1 LSAIAAI
8 LLDVAYYAVALYIVI
23 LIVRFV
29 LDWVTVINRAWR
41 PQGFLL
47 IIAEGAFT
55 LTDPPLKL
63 FRRLIPPLVIGELR
77 LDFAWSLA
85 LLACFILLSLIQTI
99 GALLTGVL

>member
-8 LLDVAYYAVALYIVI
+8 LLDVAYYAVVLYIVI
-23 LIVRFV
+23 LIVRFI
-29 LDWVTVINRAWR
+29 LDWVTVINPTWR

-47 IIAEGAFT
+47 VVAEGTFT
-55 LTDPPLKL
+55 MTDPPLKL
-63 FRRLIPPLVIGELR
+63 FRRLIRPLVIGDLR
-77 LDFAWSLA
+77 LDFTWSLA